1 MMLSQLL
8 LLARWDAAR
17 RGARWGARSWGGT
30 GGALVLCLVFGA
42 LDAAGQITW
51 LNSPSDSPS
60 ATLKVAS
67 VGFVVLAGVYGLGCL
82 FFNFREGL
90 FYQRP
95 SVRWVFFLSALVVA
109 VRCVCWMLVGLDIV
123 RFKEPK
129 RLIFLFC
136 LTTTFEIVAA
146 AIWGFTRA
154 TKHLRLEGKGAAT
167 KLESLR
173 SEPVAPAAPQPAENS
188 ILTHT
193 VNARPSTMHSSRYL
207 ALLALLTLAV
217 LSAASS
223 YSEDDD
229 ASDDSAT
236 TPEEAPSTTPEIQGQ
251 ARNALDDALLAGILK
266 GLAGNPAIAHAAT
279 PMPCT
284 QVEGVDRKHGHKKHC
299 KGGHADECEDQDK
312 EKAKCK
318 GDKNKDNL
326 HGQEDRYKTISLPA
340 QGQPYFY

>member
-1 MMLSQLL
+1 
-8 LLARWDAAR
+8 
-17 RGARWGARSWGGT
+17 
-30 GGALVLCLVFGA
+30 
-42 LDAAGQITW
+42 
-51 LNSPSDSPS
+51 
-60 ATLKVAS
+60 
-67 VGFVVLAGVYGLGCL
+67 
-82 FFNFREGL
+82 
-90 FYQRP
+90 
-95 SVRWVFFLSALVVA
+95 
-109 VRCVCWMLVGLDIV
+109 
-123 RFKEPK
+123 
-129 RLIFLFC
+129 
-136 LTTTFEIVAA
+136 
-146 AIWGFTRA
+146 
-154 TKHLRLEGKGAAT
+154 
-167 KLESLR
+167 
-173 SEPVAPAAPQPAENS
+173 
-188 ILTHT
+188 
-193 VNARPSTMHSSRYL
+193 MHSSRYL

-312 EKAKCK
+312 EKVKCK
-318 GDKNKDNL
+318 GDKNKDKCNGCCGHQPTPTYHISL

-340 QGQPYFY
+340 QGQPYFYGDDERFPRPPI

>member
-1 MMLSQLL
+1 MALDDPSQRSLDKIGGIIAAALFGVCLVATVWQWARHRCHPLGVLAAFLVMRIVGWMLAFIGAARDDPLLNKRGYIVNSLAFWLMMLSQLL

-193 VNARPSTMHSSRYL
+193 VNARPS
-207 ALLALLTLAV
+207 
-217 LSAASS
+217 
-223 YSEDDD
+223 
-229 ASDDSAT
+229 
-236 TPEEAPSTTPEIQGQ
+236 
-251 ARNALDDALLAGILK
+251 
-266 GLAGNPAIAHAAT
+266 
-279 PMPCT
+279 
-284 QVEGVDRKHGHKKHC
+284 
-299 KGGHADECEDQDK
+299 
-312 EKAKCK
+312 
-318 GDKNKDNL
+318 
-326 HGQEDRYKTISLPA
+326 
-340 QGQPYFY
+340 